1 MMVPQA
7 KRPGELGF
15 VPVLEA
21 EDLTKKKSSHGM
33 LGPDYGSFGSKYTVG
48 VGLWESCKF
57 RFALG

>member
-1 MMVPQA
+1 M
-7 KRPGELGF
+7 
-15 VPVLEA
+15 EA
-21 EDLTKKKSSHGM
+21 EDLTKKKSSDGM